1 MQDMSA
7 TELSDPRPS
16 ILVVD
21 DDAALRQQISDYLSI
36 NGCDV
41 EDAPDAAGM
50 DAALARHPF
59 DVIVLDLMMPGED
72 GLSVCRRLSATG
84 APAILMM
91 SALGDDID
99 RIIGL
104 ELGADDYLAK
114 PCNPREL
121 LARVRALLRRRDGR
135 ATPGRMANGYRFAGY
150 ALDVANRRLRDP
162 DGVSVMLTR
171 GEYALLCA
179 FLERPGEVLNRDQLQ
194 ERTHGDDQ
202 ETFER
207 AIDVQISRLR
217 RKLNDSQAQSLIR
230 TIRGLG
236 YRFGAAVSRA

>member
-1 MQDMSA
+1 MSS
-7 TELSDPRPS
+7 TEDSDAKPS

-21 DDAALRQQISDYLSI
+21 DDAALRQQVSDYLSI
-36 NGCDV
+36 NGFDV
-41 EDAPDAAGM
+41 EGAADASGM

-59 DVIVLDLMMPGED
+59 DVVVLDLMMPGED
-72 GLSVCRRLSATG
+72 GLSVCRRLSAAG

-91 SALGDDID
+91 SALGEDID

-104 ELGADDYLAK
+104 ELGADDYLPK

-135 ATPGRMANGYRFAGY
+135 GYAARPANGYRFAGY
-150 ALDVANRRLRDP
+150 VLDVANRRLRDP
-162 DGVSVMLTR
+162 SGVNVMLTR
-171 GEYALLCA
+171 GEYALLSA

-217 RKLNDSQAQSLIR
+217 RKLADSQAQSLIR
-230 TIRGLG
+230 TIRGVG
-236 YRFGAAVSRA
+236 YRFAAVVSRA